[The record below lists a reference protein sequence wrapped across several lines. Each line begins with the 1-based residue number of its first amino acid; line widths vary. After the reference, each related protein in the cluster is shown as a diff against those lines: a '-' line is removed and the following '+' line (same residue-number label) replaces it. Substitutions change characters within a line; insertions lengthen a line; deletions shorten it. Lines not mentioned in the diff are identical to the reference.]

1 MLALT
6 HPTSRR
12 GFIEFAKNPAPV
24 EESRDLSSNIEE
36 EEETREADEYVPK
49 SSSSVVIEEDETN
62 FIRLLIKV
70 EEDERMKNVKHKVG
84 WILDQLQN
92 CLGEDQVGRW
102 RRKNQSSILSQ
113 EEELEK
119 KNQEKRLAAK
129 KRQEAIMQQ
138 FAKAQSAFLE
148 SVEGEDE
155 GDDDDEDDYL
165 DDGEEKDEVRMRD
178 HKIDFGTCIV
188 CQDELEESKAF
199 GILGLVQGSNLIRLS
214 PTGTDN
220 LVFQQEILST
230 PSSLDRDASLLR
242 PFGIASE
249 KIRVHSFDE
258 SGDGIARGYPQSQKS
273 GFHASSCGHLMH
285 LSCFET
291 YCDSLST
298 RHRQQ
303 PTRCHPET
311 IERKEFVCPLCKS
324 LGNVL
329 LPATPDAPAFLPYTD
344 SLDNRSLVDWSNS
357 TGEEQDEET
366 LAQVDRLQ
374 LINDL
379 DGSILFKPWRI
390 SLSLPAALT
399 THFGNREGLMIA
411 RLLQVVTALKHE
423 VGHSSGGGIVTLT
436 QDLLGY
442 TIASIE
448 VASRGTS
455 DPSWKIGESS
465 LRIIQSLFTTMQH
478 VMEAMSPSLED
489 SRRISAIAIRQRLGG
504 YFARGTKFENVEFTR
519 FDPLGSVIEAA
530 ACTPSIFYHVVSV
543 SFYTF
548 LAQSLVGVF
557 RLFHQSSTLAEW
569 KGDYDSDEAK
579 LYLSLAEIRCYFNS
593 PALFDPESTAFHL
606 TLGKHLYS
614 QVLPFLR
621 RVAIVARVV
630 FGEPSNLSSQSEGTE
645 FERLLELL
653 QIPHPNTVLPV
664 EPSSSA
670 LDESI
675 QLLRT
680 HLSDCARSATYLQGF
695 DLISTVDK
703 LINSSAPEI
712 EHSTIYELLGLPHH
726 LDTLITS
733 SLERKCERCE
743 QTPENPAICLFCGE
757 LVCCQSFCC
766 MAGEEEAQHGE
777 CNEHMWT

>member
-1 MLALT
+1 
-6 HPTSRR
+6 
-12 GFIEFAKNPAPV
+12 
-24 EESRDLSSNIEE
+24 
-36 EEETREADEYVPK
+36 
-49 SSSSVVIEEDETN
+49 
-62 FIRLLIKV
+62 
-70 EEDERMKNVKHKVG
+70 
-84 WILDQLQN
+84 
-92 CLGEDQVGRW
+92 
-102 RRKNQSSILSQ
+102 
-113 EEELEK
+113 
-119 KNQEKRLAAK
+119 
-129 KRQEAIMQQ
+129 
-138 FAKAQSAFLE
+138 
-148 SVEGEDE
+148 
-155 GDDDDEDDYL
+155 
-165 DDGEEKDEVRMRD
+165 
-178 HKIDFGTCIV
+178 
-188 CQDELEESKAF
+188 
-199 GILGLVQGSNLIRLS
+199 
-214 PTGTDN
+214 
-220 LVFQQEILST
+220 
-230 PSSLDRDASLLR
+230 
-242 PFGIASE
+242 
-249 KIRVHSFDE
+249 
-258 SGDGIARGYPQSQKS
+258 
-273 GFHASSCGHLMH
+273 
-285 LSCFET
+285 
-291 YCDSLST
+291 
-298 RHRQQ
+298 
-303 PTRCHPET
+303 
-311 IERKEFVCPLCKS
+311 
-324 LGNVL
+324 
-329 LPATPDAPAFLPYTD
+329 
-344 SLDNRSLVDWSNS
+344 
-357 TGEEQDEET
+357 
-366 LAQVDRLQ
+366 
-374 LINDL
+374 
-379 DGSILFKPWRI
+379 
-390 SLSLPAALT
+390 
-399 THFGNREGLMIA
+399 
-411 RLLQVVTALKHE
+411 
-423 VGHSSGGGIVTLT
+423 
-436 QDLLGY
+436 
-442 TIASIE
+442 
-448 VASRGTS
+448 
-455 DPSWKIGESS
+455 
-465 LRIIQSLFTTMQH
+465 MQH

-489 SRRISAIAIRQRLGG
+489 SRRIIAIAIRQRLGG

-579 LYLSLAEIRCYFNS
+579 LYLSLAEIRRYFNS

-645 FERLLELL
+645 FERLVELL

-664 EPSSSA
+664 ESSSST

-675 QLLRT
+675 QLLRN